1 MKERK
6 GVKRG
11 GRERIKQVVGR
22 EGKKGEV
29 KKERERGRGCKSC
42 IWILFQRK

>member
-11 GRERIKQVVGR
+11 GGSGGREGVKWVVGR
-22 EGKKGEV
+22 EGKKEEGKEEIEV
-29 KKERERGRGCKSC
+29 RGRGCKSC
-42 IWILFQRK
+42 I